1 MWTDWKLK
9 FQSVQYMDKEFIYRD
24 LDEEVKRLKS
34 YFPVVVLT
42 GPRQSGKTTLSKNL
56 FPHYHYVDMMRV
68 AEREQIAVAPESFLK
83 QYAAGL
89 IVDEAQNYPE
99 LFPYIKIVADEI
111 PNSNFILT
119 GSNNFSLMEK
129 VTESLAGRAATL
141 SLLPFSLKELGE
153 EKALSPTDTLLFNG
167 GYPAVWANHIPAS
180 DVSRQYY
187 NTYIERDVH
196 QLINIKDLSKFQ
208 IFIRLCAGRIGSE
221 FNAQSLSNDIG
232 VSHHTIQHWLSILEA
247 SYVVFRLQPFYE
259 NIGKRL
265 IKTPKIYFYDTGL
278 VCFLLG
284 IETPEQ
290 LKTHPLRGAIFENY
304 VVLEFL
310 KNRFNAGKPNN
321 LFFYRDKS
329 QREVDIVQ
337 QFGYQYRAYEIKS
350 AIAFH
355 SDFLNNLK
363 YLKNLLGDRLLTTK
377 VIYDGTSELNA
388 DENGSINF
396 RSVNTLDTRFLDL

>member
-1 MWTDWKLK
+1 MKNQL
-9 FQSVQYMDKEFIYRD
+9 IYRE
-24 LDEEVKRLKS
+24 LEHEIVRLKS
-34 YFPVVVLT
+34 HFPVVVLT

-56 FPHYHYVDMMRV
+56 FANYHYVDMTRV
-68 AEREQIAVAPESFLK
+68 ADREQIAVAPESFLK
-83 QYAAGL
+83 QHAAGL
-89 IVDEAQNYPE
+89 IIDEAQNYPE

-111 PNSNFILT
+111 PESNFILT

-141 SLLPFSLKELGE
+141 TLLPFSLKELGGE
-153 EKALSPTDTLLFNG
+153 TAKSPTENLIFNG
-167 GYPAVWANHIPAS
+167 GYPAVWANNIPAS

-187 NTYIERDVH
+187 NTYIERDVR

-208 IFIRLCAGRIGSE
+208 IFIRLCAGRTGSE
-221 FNAQSLSNDIG
+221 FNAQSFANEIG
-232 VSHHTIQHWLSILEA
+232 VSYHTVNHWLSVLEA
-247 SYVVFRLQPFYE
+247 SYVVFRLHPFFE

-265 IKTPKIYFYDTGL
+265 IKSPKIYFCDTGL

-284 IETPEQ
+284 LETPEQ

-329 QREVDIVQ
+329 QREIDIVQ

-350 AIAFH
+350 ATSFH
-355 SDFLNNLK
+355 GDFLNNLK
-363 YLKNLLGDRLLTTK
+363 YLKQLLGDRLLSAQ
-377 VIYDGTSELNA
+377 VIYDGNSELNT
-388 DENGSINF
+388 DENGTVNF
-396 RSVNTLDTRFLDL
+396 RNVKR

>member
-1 MWTDWKLK
+1 MKK
-9 FQSVQYMDKEFIYRD
+9 HFIYRE
-24 LDEEVKRLKS
+24 LDVEIKRLKS
-34 YFPVVVLT
+34 YFPVIVLT

-56 FPHYHYVDMMRV
+56 FPDFHYVDMMR
-68 AEREQIAVAPESFLK
+68 AADRERIAVAPEDFLK
-83 QYAAGL
+83 QYASGL
-89 IVDEAQNYPE
+89 IIDEAQNYPE
-99 LFPYIKIVADEI
+99 LFPYIKIVADEL
-111 PNSNFILT
+111 PGSNFILT

-153 EKALSPTDTLLFNG
+153 DKAKLPTDTLLFNG
-167 GYPAVWANHIPAS
+167 GYPAVWANNIPAS

-187 NTYIERDVH
+187 NTYIERDLR

-208 IFIRLCAGRIGSE
+208 IFIRLCAGRSGTE
-221 FNAQSLSNDIG
+221 FNAQSLSNEIG
-232 VSHHTIQHWLSILEA
+232 VSVPTIQEWISVLEA
-247 SYVVFRLQPFYE
+247 SYVIFRLHPFFE

-265 IKTPKIYFYDTGL
+265 IKAPKIYFYDTGL
-278 VCFLLG
+278 ICFLLG

-290 LKTHPLRGAIFENY
+290 LKNHPLRGGIFENY

-310 KNRFNAGKPNN
+310 KERFNAGKPSN

-329 QREVDIVQ
+329 KHEIDIVQ

-350 AIAFH
+350 AKTFH

-363 YLKNLLGDRLLTTK
+363 YLKNLLGERLLSTK
-377 VIYDGTSELNA
+377 VIYDGATGLNIN
-388 DENGSINF
+388 ENGIINF
-396 RSVNTLDTRFLDL
+396 RNVKSLD